1 MIARRPYYFPSKHV
15 SSLPFKRE
23 ETGLKNETTKEENE
37 KKERKKEG
45 RRREREREAL
55 NDGGRSSPRLRKARA
70 TFAR

>member
-37 KKERKKEG
+37 KKRRGEKKEEEEERKT
-45 RRREREREAL
+45 ERERL
-55 NDGGRSSPRLRKARA
+55 
-70 TFAR
+70 

>member
-1 MIARRPYYFPSKHV
+1 MKRR
-15 SSLPFKRE
+15 KR
-23 ETGLKNETTKEENE
+23 KTK

-45 RRREREREAL
+45 REREREREVL

>member
-37 KKERKKEG
+37 KKRRGEKKEEEEERK
-45 RRREREREAL
+45 RERERL
-55 NDGGRSSPRLRKARA
+55 
-70 TFAR
+70 